1 MLLKK
6 KTFKK
11 SKIYIFLNKSIQ
23 SNLKGKKLK
32 IYIKFLF
39 KILYECTGIN
49 RYYFKWFI
57 YS

>member
-11 SKIYIFLNKSIQ
+11 SKIYLFLNKSIQ

-49 RYYFKWFI
+49 RYYFK
-57 YS
+57 